1 MVLIYV
7 KSGEWMFSCSEEWSF
22 VVDKEMRG
30 RMVTLETTTPLE
42 KLKMMVCKDYGVG
55 HNVVN
60 AKFSYLLL
68 NQRGNSIINNDRQ
81 ASNFVGYAKRDSST
95 TLCVTFSGAVIVS
108 TPQNVALADANSG
121 ISMFDKV
128 RVPILGLV
136 ENMSCFVCPHC
147 NEAFFIFGKEGARQM
162 AAKKDLK
169 LIGEIPLE
177 MKIREGSDE
186 GVRVVVSSPGAVI
199 VSTPQDVALAD
210 ANSGISMFD
219 KVRVPILGLMENMSC
234 FVFPHC
240 NGASFIFGKE
250 GARQMAAKKD
260 LKLIGEIPLE
270 MKIREGSDEGVRVV
284 VSSPDSVVS
293 KAYEDLA
300 QNAVNGLKE
309 LHENPENEIQMKLNV
324 PYSS

>member
-1 MVLIYV
+1 
-7 KSGEWMFSCSEEWSF
+7 
-22 VVDKEMRG
+22 MRG

-68 NQRGNSIINNDRQ
+68 NQRGNSPIIINNDRQ

-177 MKIREGSDE
+177 MKIREVSDE
-186 GVRVVVSSPGAVI
+186 GVRVVVSSPG
-199 VSTPQDVALAD
+199 
-210 ANSGISMFD
+210 
-219 KVRVPILGLMENMSC
+219 
-234 FVFPHC
+234 
-240 NGASFIFGKE
+240 
-250 GARQMAAKKD
+250 
-260 LKLIGEIPLE
+260 
-270 MKIREGSDEGVRVV
+270 
-284 VSSPDSVVS
+284 SVVS

-300 QNAVNGLKE
+300 QNVLNGPKE
-309 LHENPENEIQMKLNV
+309 LRDNPENEIQMKLNV
-324 PYSS
+324 SHSS